1 MSMSSGS
8 SRRVFICEDNPDMV
22 CKKPLDNSYKRI
34 QEAEIKAYCH
44 YGEEYEM
51 FCPMD
56 LKESSVQ
63 NIYMRRAD
71 VIVDSL
77 IDRCE
82 NGELDKDSCDILL
95 EEWEGG
101 YAFRDK
107 EFLET
112 FSDLAERT
120 CEALYGEGEEFDR
133 EWLEEEFNKLL
144 YEEDGKDAFWHLFT
158 DFHSG
163 NYGFITS
170 PEGKHRIVCVDYAG
184 IW

>member
-1 MSMSSGS
+1 MMTSGS
-8 SRRVFICEDNPDMV
+8 SREVFICEDNPDMV
-22 CKKPLDNSYKRI
+22 CKMPLGEQCEKI
-34 QEAEIKAYCH
+34 QEAEIEAYRN

-56 LKESSVQ
+56 LENSSVQ

-77 IDRCE
+77 EEKCDWEGLDRE
-82 NGELDKDSCDILL
+82 TCDILL

-101 YAFRDK
+101 YASRDRG
-107 EFLET
+107 FLEA

-120 CEALYGEGEEFDR
+120 CEVLYGEGEEFDR
-133 EWLEEEFNKLL
+133 EWLEEEFDKLL
-144 YEEDGKDAFWHLFT
+144 ERADGEDAFWHLFT

-170 PEGKHRIVCVDYAG
+170 QEGKHRIVCVDYAG

>member
-1 MSMSSGS
+1 MMTSGS
-8 SRRVFICEDNPDMV
+8 SREVFICEDNPDMV
-22 CKKPLDNSYKRI
+22 CKKPLDNSCERI
-34 QEAEIKAYCH
+34 QEAEIKAYRN

-56 LKESSVQ
+56 LENSSVHE
-63 NIYMRRAD
+63 IYMRRAD

-77 IDRCE
+77 IDKCE

-101 YAFRDK
+101 FAFRDK
-107 EFLET
+107 EFLEAL
-112 FSDLAERT
+112 SDLAERT
-120 CEALYGEGEEFDR
+120 CEALYGENEEFDK
-133 EWLEEEFNKLL
+133 EWLEEEFDKLL
-144 YEEDGKDAFWHLFT
+144 HEKNGEEAFWYLFT

-163 NYGFITS
+163 NYGFITG